1 MATLPEW
8 ARKKCGKCQGDI
20 AYVRTTRQ
28 RKGAPVDIAVDFLS
42 DPGEGGTV
50 PVGLGSDIL
59 YGNPVPKSQAAAMRA
74 AGVGLHAEHATSC
87 QKRGTSQRASYD

>member
-8 ARKKCGKCQGDI
+8 ARTECGKCHASI
-20 AYVRTTRQ
+20 AYVRTTRMS
-28 RKGAPVDIAVDFLS
+28 RGHPVDIAVDFVA

-50 PVGLGSDIL
+50 PVGIGGNVL

-74 AGVGLHAEHATSC
+74 QGVGLHAEHTTSC
-87 QKRGTSQRASYD
+87 QKRGTSQRASYE